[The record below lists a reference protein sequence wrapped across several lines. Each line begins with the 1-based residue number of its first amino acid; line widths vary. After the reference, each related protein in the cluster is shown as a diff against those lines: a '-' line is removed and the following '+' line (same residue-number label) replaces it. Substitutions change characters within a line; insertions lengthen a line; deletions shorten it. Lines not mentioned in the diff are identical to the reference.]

1 MQPPRRLR
9 MRSARTIHHFN
20 LQKLLDI
27 LSCMDYVVSSYGGVM
42 KSLIISGLVVIT
54 LLCTGLF
61 IILCQVCGDQ
71 IDRRD
76 AIDAEKNRR
85 EMGL

>member
-1 MQPPRRLR
+1 M
-9 MRSARTIHHFN
+9 T
-20 LQKLLDI
+20 
-27 LSCMDYVVSSYGGVM
+27 
-42 KSLIISGLVVIT
+42 SLIISGLVIIT

-61 IILCQVCGDQ
+61 IILCRVCSDE

-76 AIDAEKNRR
+76 AINVEKNKR

>member
-1 MQPPRRLR
+1 M
-9 MRSARTIHHFN
+9 T
-20 LQKLLDI
+20 
-27 LSCMDYVVSSYGGVM
+27 
-42 KSLIISGLVVIT
+42 SLIISGLVVIT

-61 IILCQVCGDQ
+61 IILCQVCSDE

-76 AIDAEKNRR
+76 AINVEKNKL

>member
-1 MQPPRRLR
+1 M
-9 MRSARTIHHFN
+9 T
-20 LQKLLDI
+20 
-27 LSCMDYVVSSYGGVM
+27 
-42 KSLIISGLVVIT
+42 SLIISGLVVIT

-61 IILCQVCGDQ
+61 IILCHVIGDE

-76 AIDAEKNRR
+76 VINAEKNSK

>member
-1 MQPPRRLR
+1 M
-9 MRSARTIHHFN
+9 T
-20 LQKLLDI
+20 
-27 LSCMDYVVSSYGGVM
+27 
-42 KSLIISGLVVIT
+42 SLIISGLVVIT

-61 IILCQVCGDQ
+61 IILCQVCGDE

-76 AIDAEKNRR
+76 AIDAEKNKR

>member
-1 MQPPRRLR
+1 MVALTVRIFPNAYGL
-9 MRSARTIHHFN
+9 MFEVN
-20 LQKLLDI
+20 LYHDK
-27 LSCMDYVVSSYGGVM
+27 GGTQM
-42 KSLIISGLVVIT
+42 TSLIISGLVIIT

-61 IILCQVCGDQ
+61 IILCQVCSDE

-76 AIDAEKNRR
+76 AINVEKNKR

>member
-1 MQPPRRLR
+1 MT
-9 MRSARTIHHFN
+9 S
-20 LQKLLDI
+20 
-27 LSCMDYVVSSYGGVM
+27 
-42 KSLIISGLVVIT
+42 IIIGGLVLIA

-61 IILCQVCGDQ
+61 IILCQVCGDE

-76 AIDAEKNRR
+76 AIDSEKNKR